1 MQFED
6 KIIANILYDEEYA
19 FKILPYT
26 KTDYFDQDYK
36 IVVDEIV
43 KFFTEYG
50 AIPTKDELI
59 IEVSNRRGLTD
70 KQVGNIK
77 DLVASYKRDDSDR
90 EWLTKNTEKFYQ
102 ERSLT
107 NAIINGASI
116 LEKGNQ
122 NTNEILKMVQDALS
136 VSFDSHLGHD
146 YYHDIQTRFDAYHL
160 KEDKITTGVPVLDK
174 ITLGGFSR
182 KSLNC
187 VLASSGCHAKGSRV
201 VMHDGSLKNVE
212 DVVVGDILK
221 GYNNEYRQVLKLV
234 RGREV
239 MYKIKPIR
247 NKEFVV
253 NGNHILPLRNSHT
266 GNLVNITVE
275 DYIKSSAAFKNK
287 HYLWNNPFEV
297 EFDNNV
303 ELPIE
308 PYFMGIWLGDG
319 STHALRITTQ
329 EKVIVDYLHEFAQH
343 NDVEVN
349 KLSNNNHEFSFN
361 YALVMKRGCGYGR
374 HNPIIQKFEQLGIFI
389 AQDDSR
395 TKCDEKFIPEI
406 YFHSSVSDRYQLLAG
421 LIDTDG
427 HSNRSYYEY
436 SSKSKRLVNDIARLA
451 GSLGFNYSFFENV
464 VNGTRYYRVNIFGDI
479 AKIPCKVERKKSNFK
494 RVQNKHPNA
503 MSFTV
508 EKLDEDDYYGF
519 TLDGD
524 HLYYTDN
531 WIVQHN
537 CGKSLLLVSTAC
549 NALRAGYNVL
559 YITLEMSE
567 VRIAERVD
575 ANMLSVTIPSL
586 SKMDI
591 KQYTQKIDDIKDVKH
606 GRMIIKEFPTSS
618 ASVLHFKNLLN
629 ELKLKQGFIPDIIM
643 VDYINLMTSC
653 RYKAGMVNSYGM
665 VKAVSEELRGL
676 AVEQNVA
683 ILTATQTNRSGMN
696 SSDIEMDQV
705 SDSIGL
711 VFTLDMLFALIR
723 TEALDQANQIMVKQL
738 KNRYT
743 DLNNLPVIELGIN
756 RDHMRIYDM
765 DADPYKVDPND
776 YKPKRAVVPTRQQ
789 ETAPN
794 FYQEKKIQPKNDFSK
809 FQF

>member
-187 VLASSGCHAKGSRV
+187 VLASSGC
-201 VMHDGSLKNVE
+201 
-212 DVVVGDILK
+212 
-221 GYNNEYRQVLKLV
+221 
-234 RGREV
+234 
-239 MYKIKPIR
+239 
-247 NKEFVV
+247 
-253 NGNHILPLRNSHT
+253 
-266 GNLVNITVE
+266 
-275 DYIKSSAAFKNK
+275 
-287 HYLWNNPFEV
+287 
-297 EFDNNV
+297 
-303 ELPIE
+303 
-308 PYFMGIWLGDG
+308 
-319 STHALRITTQ
+319 
-329 EKVIVDYLHEFAQH
+329 
-343 NDVEVN
+343 
-349 KLSNNNHEFSFN
+349 
-361 YALVMKRGCGYGR
+361 
-374 HNPIIQKFEQLGIFI
+374 
-389 AQDDSR
+389 
-395 TKCDEKFIPEI
+395 
-406 YFHSSVSDRYQLLAG
+406 
-421 LIDTDG
+421 
-427 HSNRSYYEY
+427 
-436 SSKSKRLVNDIARLA
+436 
-451 GSLGFNYSFFENV
+451 
-464 VNGTRYYRVNIFGDI
+464 
-479 AKIPCKVERKKSNFK
+479 
-494 RVQNKHPNA
+494 
-503 MSFTV
+503 
-508 EKLDEDDYYGF
+508 
-519 TLDGD
+519 
-524 HLYYTDN
+524 
-531 WIVQHN
+531 
-537 CGKSLLLVSTAC
+537 GKSLLLVSSAC
-549 NALRAGYNVL
+549 NAVRAGYNVL

-591 KQYTQKIDDIKDVKH
+591 KQYTQKIDDIKDAKH

-776 YKPKRAVVPTRQQ
+776 YKPKRVVVPMRQQ